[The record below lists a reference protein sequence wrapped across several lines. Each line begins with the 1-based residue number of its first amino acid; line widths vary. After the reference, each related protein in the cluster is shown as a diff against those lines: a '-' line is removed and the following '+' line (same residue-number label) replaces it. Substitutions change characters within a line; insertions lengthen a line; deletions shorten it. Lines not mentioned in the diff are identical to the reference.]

1 MVNPKKWQHN
11 IVNDASIHFDDFLF
25 LNQIDFVAKVA
36 ANAIPKISY
45 TPFTPCSHV
54 STS

>member
-11 IVNDASIHFDDFLF
+11 IVNDALIHFDDFLF
-25 LNQIDFVAKVA
+25 LNQIDFVAKVV

-45 TPFTPCSHV
+45 TFLYRV
-54 STS
+54 AM